1 MEIVASSQALRAR
14 GFLARAAEVA
24 KESKCLK
31 AHCGAVVVL
40 DDQVVGR
47 GYNAPPQDRSDL
59 ATCSCRHNA
68 NSAKPRYD
76 QTCCLHAEWRAVLD
90 AVGTGRMPQNAS
102 LYFLR
107 LLNDDSW
114 AYEDS
119 PYCTVCSRLI
129 LDVGITEICVSSRSG
144 IVSYP
149 AEEFYRLSYEF
160 HSMRPED
167 GRNPHFA
174 RQAR

>member
-1 MEIVASSQALRAR
+1 METLAPSQALRAR

-24 KESKCLK
+24 KESKCRK

-40 DDQVVGR
+40 DHQVVGR
-47 GYNAPPQDRSDL
+47 GYNAPPQDRNDL
-59 ATCSCRHNA
+59 ATCSCTYNA
-68 NSAKPRYD
+68 DSSKPRYD

-90 AVGTGRMPQNAS
+90 AVRAGRLLQDAS

-107 LLNDDSW
+107 LLEDNRW
-114 AYEDS
+114 AYEDT

-129 LDVGITEICVSSRSG
+129 LDVGVAEICVPTTSG

-149 AEEFYRLSYEF
+149 AEEFYRLSYSF
-160 HSMRPED
+160 HSTQHGDR
-167 GRNPHFA
+167 HFA